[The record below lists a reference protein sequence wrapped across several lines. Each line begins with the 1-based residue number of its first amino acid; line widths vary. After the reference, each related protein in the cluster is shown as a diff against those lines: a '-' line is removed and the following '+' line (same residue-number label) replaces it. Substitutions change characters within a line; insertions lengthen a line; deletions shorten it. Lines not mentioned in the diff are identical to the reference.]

1 VLRFFIDN
9 NSAMTETSKRKS
21 KIFNIISVAIIVLLI
36 IPQTRKVI
44 QIGLHKGLSY
54 INQSSLI
61 DKEDRVSV
69 SYANFQLKSD
79 ANTTLN
85 FEATKGKVMFINFW
99 ATWCPPCIAEMPSL
113 QALYNDYNNDVE
125 FLFITSDDFEVA
137 EKFKT
142 EKGYNFAVY
151 NTLSQVPTELSTTTI
166 PRTFIINK
174 RGEIVVDESGA
185 IDWNSEKVRSQLD
198 QLLSK

>member
-1 VLRFFIDN
+1 
-9 NSAMTETSKRKS
+9 MTETSKRKS

-125 FLFITSDDFEVA
+125 FLFITSDDF
-137 EKFKT
+137 
-142 EKGYNFAVY
+142 AVY